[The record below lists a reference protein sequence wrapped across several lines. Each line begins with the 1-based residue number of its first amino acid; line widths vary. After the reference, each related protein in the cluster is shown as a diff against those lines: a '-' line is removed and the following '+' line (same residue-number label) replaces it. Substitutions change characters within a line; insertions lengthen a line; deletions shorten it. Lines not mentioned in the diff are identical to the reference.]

1 MNYVPV
7 GIILFFIVSVVLM
20 AIYQNRITSFL
31 LGLSVGGLL
40 CLGVITLFFLALG
53 GGSR

>member
-7 GIILFFIVSVVLM
+7 SIILFFIVSVVLM
-20 AIYQNRITSFL
+20 VIYQNRITSFL
-31 LGLSVGGLL
+31 LGLSVGALL
-40 CLGVITLFFLALG
+40 FLGVMTLFFLVLG